1 VKLSVIKHVHCKKK
15 GEEVGLI
22 ATKEKGKFWH
32 DLFESRSSRGIGL
45 GLLAFL
51 GTSQEEGDEPREK
64 KEKITSKQKGNQ
76 NQMQFYKSQ
85 RW

>member
-32 DLFESRSSRGIGL
+32 DLFESRSSDRSRFGFGFAWNITRG
-45 GLLAFL
+45 
-51 GTSQEEGDEPREK
+51 
-64 KEKITSKQKGNQ
+64 KE
-76 NQMQFYKSQ
+76 
-85 RW
+85 R